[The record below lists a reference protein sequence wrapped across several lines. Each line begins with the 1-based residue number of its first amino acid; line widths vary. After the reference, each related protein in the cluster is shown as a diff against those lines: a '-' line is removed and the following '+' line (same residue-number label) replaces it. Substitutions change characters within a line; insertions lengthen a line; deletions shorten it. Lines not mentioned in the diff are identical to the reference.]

1 MNMGSG
7 TGPRFVITMGGLR
20 GGTPIGGTILAGGWT
35 ETGGI
40 FGFSLMGIGLGTGV
54 GILVTEQLAVSD
66 GEAVVDADG
75 PGP

>member
-1 MNMGSG
+1 M
-7 TGPRFVITMGGLR
+7 
-20 GGTPIGGTILAGGWT
+20 LAGGWT

-54 GILVTEQLAVSD
+54 GILVTEQLAASD